1 MAHAENFRFYL
12 NKASYNDTYPEL
24 IDMQYEV
31 DSTTQTPEN
40 GQNPTF
46 WRLESF
52 KNAFLRFFM
61 DLHGLVTIPNDGN
74 YLVPSKYGLPSR
86 SNRPN

>member
-12 NKASYNDTYPEL
+12 NKTSYNDTYPEL

-46 WRLESF
+46 
-52 KNAFLRFFM
+52 
-61 DLHGLVTIPNDGN
+61 
-74 YLVPSKYGLPSR
+74 
-86 SNRPN
+86 

>member
-12 NKASYNDTYPEL
+12 NKTSYNDTYPEL

-46 WRLESF
+46 WLFESF
-52 KNAFLRFFM
+52 KNAFLGF
-61 DLHGLVTIPNDGN
+61 LND
-74 YLVPSKYGLPSR
+74 PS
-86 SNRPN
+86 

>member
-46 WRLESF
+46 WLFESF
-52 KNAFLRFFM
+52 KNAFL
-61 DLHGLVTIPNDGN
+61 
-74 YLVPSKYGLPSR
+74 
-86 SNRPN
+86 